1 MEKKQS
7 RTKEATSFRLSPEG
21 RRLLALL
28 AKEGGI
34 SQAAVLE
41 TLIRERARR
50 DRLDTAREANGAP
63 LLEGLSLAERLAA
76 LAEQIP
82 EEDRAGLP
90 EDGAEQHDHY
100 IYGTPKR

>member
-1 MEKKQS
+1 MMERKQS
-7 RTKEATSFRLSPEG
+7 RVKEATSFRLSPEG

-28 AKEGGI
+28 AERGGV

-41 TLIRERARR
+41 TLIRERALR
-50 DRLDTAREANGAP
+50 DGLTAGAANGSQPAG
-63 LLEGLSLAERLAA
+63 GLSLSERLAA

-90 EDGAEQHDHY
+90 EDGADQHDHY